1 MTSPPRLGAAAP
13 YPLNRLSDSGAPRG
27 NDRKISAYGLK
38 TPAHASGL
46 GFGRVMRVDTRS
58 FKQGQTIRPALT
70 YALRAPNGQRIP
82 IPARDLHNWIED
94 HFKWGVNKKRAKTLY
109 ARETSRGMWQGAELD
124 GTPLRRGAWT
134 LLQSDEDFAGIPQM
148 HTLPLSKLTF
158 DISESGHLV
167 ARYLKDRT
175 PTAIS
180 FQTSAV
186 GVHTENTI

>member
-94 HFKWGVNKKRAKTLY
+94 HFKWGVNKKRARTLY
-109 ARETSRGMWQGAELD
+109 SRETSRGMWPGAELD
-124 GTPLRRGAWT
+124 GVPLKCGAWT
-134 LLQSDEDFAGIPQM
+134 LLQSDEDIAGIPQM
-148 HTLPLSKLTF
+148 HTMPLSKLSY
-158 DISESGHLV
+158 DITNGRLAAHYRFEENNPDAV
-167 ARYLKDRT
+167 AKFGDSDST
-175 PTAIS
+175 GAP
-180 FQTSAV
+180 
-186 GVHTENTI
+186 N